1 MKSGPNESFDRL
13 LYKAAELH
21 GHLGPYLAIGLR
33 MGLLAKALLG
43 ADGMGGLSATL
54 ETGQTP
60 PLSCVADGVQVS
72 TLCTL
77 GKGNIRIGG
86 SGGAKGRFEANG
98 MAVEIEL
105 KGRVEG
111 MVKEL
116 LQRGCSE
123 RAVEEI
129 KALSDLDLFEVRRM
143 PKGGGVASIHAGAHS
158 R

>member
-1 MKSGPNESFDRL
+1 MRAKSDESFESL
-13 LYKAAELH
+13 LFRAAEFH
-21 GHLGPYLAIGLR
+21 GHLGPYLVIGLR

-43 ADGMGGLSATL
+43 ANGMNGLSAAL
-54 ETGQTP
+54 ETGQKP

-77 GKGNIRIGG
+77 GKGNIRIRD
-86 SGGAKGRFEANG
+86 SGRAKGRFEANG

-105 KGRVEG
+105 KGQVES
-111 MVKEL
+111 MIKEL
-116 LQRGCSE
+116 LQRGFSE

-129 KALSDLDLFEVRRM
+129 KALSDLDLFEIREM
-143 PKGGGVASIHAGAHS
+143 PKGGGVAFIHAGTHN

>member
-1 MKSGPNESFDRL
+1 MRSKPDEAFDRL
-13 LYKAAELH
+13 LSKAVEFH

-43 ADGMGGLSATL
+43 ANGMNGLSVAL

-60 PLSCVADGVQVS
+60 PVSCVADGVQVS

-77 GKGNIRIGG
+77 GKGNIRIEG
-86 SGGAKGRFEANG
+86 SGKVKGRFEANG

-105 KGRVEG
+105 KGRAED
-111 MVKEL
+111 MVREL
-116 LQRGCSE
+116 LIKGYSTK
-123 RAVEEI
+123 AVEAV
-129 KALSDLDLFEVRRM
+129 KALSDLDLFEVHRYRRAAG
-143 PKGGGVASIHAGAHS
+143 PIHAGTHS